1 MKRMML
7 TGAMTGFACGFG
19 IGWAR
24 ETPLEDAFFHACL
37 GAYLVGMLMRWWGG
51 VWVQGLRESCAE
63 RAAVAKTDEDRQG
76 TPLVSER
83 S

>member
-1 MKRMML
+1 
-7 TGAMTGFACGFG
+7 
-19 IGWAR
+19 
-24 ETPLEDAFFHACL
+24 LEDAFFHACL